1 MKSINKILLAMA
13 VAAPLTLTS
22 CLDDTIPTSGATE
35 EQLESNA
42 KSLDAQVGGIPSYMK
57 TLHVW
62 RDTPTDFGYPSQMI
76 ICDLMCQDMIQI
88 YNSYQ
93 HFCYFE
99 QISVVINQDYLL
111 NQVMWYYYNLQAQ
124 KTNAVI
130 ELINPASANDT
141 ELNLLAQALAFRAHI
156 YLDMARLYEFLPNEK
171 SSPITDEGNDVTG
184 LTVPI
189 TDSRHPVDPTNNPRA
204 THEQMYTFILADLD
218 EAEGYFMRNN
228 ARTDKTRPNLGVVYG
243 LKARLYMWD
252 ENYPKAAEY
261 ARLAISES
269 GAQPMSKEDWISTTK
284 GFNDMSNNSWMFA
297 ISQNKESDCV
307 QSYSNWTSFMSSED
321 NLGYGGYCKNPMVAD
336 VSFYDRISDR
346 DFRKLSWVA
355 PEGSKLENVY
365 VDPKKKGNIEAYAS
379 LKFRPGQG
387 NLDDNNIAFATDI
400 PLMRVEEMYLIE
412 AEATAHTN
420 AAAGKQLLETFM
432 KTRDPKYTCRVS
444 AQDDVIEEIF
454 FQKRVEFWG
463 EGIILFD
470 FKRLDMGVTRK
481 YEGSNWPADCQFNTT
496 GRPAWMNFVM
506 CGFEGEFNAAC
517 RGWNNPDVGGK
528 F

>member
-1 MKSINKILLAMA
+1 MA

-22 CLDDTIPTSGATE
+22 CLDDTIPTSGATA
-35 EQLESNA
+35 EQLAGNA
-42 KSLDAQVGGIPSYMK
+42 KSLDSSVGGIPSFMK
-57 TLHVW
+57 KLDVW
-62 RDTPTDFGYPSQMI
+62 DGGATDFGYPSQMI
-76 ICDLMCQDMIQI
+76 IRDLLCQDMIQV

-93 HFCYFE
+93 HFYPFE
-99 QISVVINQDYLL
+99 SISVVLNQNYLL
-111 NQVMWYYYNLQAQ
+111 NQVIWYYYNLQVQ
-124 KTNAVI
+124 KTNSVI
-130 ELINPASANDT
+130 DLIDPASANDT
-141 ELNLLAQALAFRAHI
+141 ELNLLAQVLAFRAHI

-171 SSPITDEGNDVTG
+171 SSPITGEGNDVTG

-269 GAQPMSKEDWISTTK
+269 GAQPMSKEDWLSTTT
-284 GFNDMSNNSWMFA
+284 GFNEMSNNSWMFA
-297 ISQNKESDCV
+297 ISQNKEDECV
-307 QSYSNWTSFMSSED
+307 KSTYSNWTSFMSSEGD
-321 NLGYGGYCKNPMVAD
+321 FGYGAVGNYNNPMVAD
-336 VSFYDRISDR
+336 ISFYDRISNS

-355 PEGSKLENVY
+355 PAGSKL
-365 VDPKKKGNIEAYAS
+365 VDQNLYAFSAQKGQIAEYAS
-379 LKFRPGQG
+379 LKFRNGEG
-387 NLDDNNIAFATDI
+387 NASDNNICWATDI

-470 FKRLDMGVTRK
+470 FKRLDMGVTRD
-481 YEGSNWPADCQFNTT
+481 YEGTNWPEDCRYNTT

-517 RGWNNPDVGGK
+517 RGWNNPDVGGSFK
-528 F
+528 